1 MVGPS
6 RTCCVSEYCTGVLHN
21 QHPRRI
27 HSRRSISISF
37 TKSVEEPVVWTESGK
52 NQAVAC
58 CSTQFYEQ
66 LFRWAYTYCTA
77 NFPLDCLD
85 LNGLQPSMRYV
96 ATREWKRVI
105 AN

>member
-1 MVGPS
+1 MIWTVQGGMNS
-6 RTCCVSEYCTGVLHN
+6 RGSGNDRVEMRRANSSFRRKAECRRWETRMPRLCETG
-21 QHPRRI
+21 
-27 HSRRSISISF
+27 S
-37 TKSVEEPVVWTESGK
+37 
-52 NQAVAC
+52 
-58 CSTQFYEQ
+58 
-66 LFRWAYTYCTA
+66 TA